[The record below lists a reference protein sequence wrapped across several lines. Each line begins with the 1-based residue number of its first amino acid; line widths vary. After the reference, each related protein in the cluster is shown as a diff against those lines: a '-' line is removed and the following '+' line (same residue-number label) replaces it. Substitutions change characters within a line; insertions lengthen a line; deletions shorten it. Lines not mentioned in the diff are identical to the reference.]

1 MVTPMQTDRSGRW
14 GRRAP
19 GSLVVLAL
27 VAAGLVGSDAAAATT
42 APTFSRTDHQQ
53 LGNNH
58 VVADFNGDG
67 RPDVAGQGAQSVAV
81 LLNQG
86 GGGFGARVEYPVA
99 DWTQDLAAADF
110 DRDGRLDLAVT
121 INSPQTSLSLLMGNG
136 DGTFAAAVSV
146 PNTTGLDS
154 PAVVATDLNHD
165 LAPDLLVAHAIACF
179 TAPCVS
185 GTTMSVLLGN
195 GDGTFQ
201 PAREVEVGRGMA
213 KIAVADFD
221 RDGHKDLAI
230 GGDSSRLYLLRGL
243 GDGTFTQQPT
253 ITLTAD
259 TFGVNGTDV
268 DVGDFDRDGLADLV
282 VALPHNGSRTAVLIG
297 NGDGT
302 FRPPLILTD
311 PGQRFPQFQA
321 VADYN
326 GDGFQDLAI
335 TLGDGTAG
343 LMQVRNGNGD
353 GTFQSPVLYLAPPP
367 KSSLG
372 GFAIEAADLNGDAVP
387 DLTLGVVGAAPSF
400 AVLLTSTGTAPPPT
414 PGTPTLLSPASGSS
428 PAQPVTL
435 DWADA
440 AGASRYRVQVD
451 DSSTLAAPFVV
462 DQLVTPSQLT
472 LPTLSVRRHWWR
484 VRGVSLAGVA
494 GPWSTVRRFTPQA
507 VASAPA
513 LASIT
518 LNPATVVGGNAAQG
532 TAALSAPAPAGGAVV
547 VLSSSSPAAT
557 VPASVTVTAGASTAV
572 FPVSTVAVGTST
584 AATITGSYG
593 GATRSAALTVTPAGE
608 PTPTATLTVT
618 ATGRSG
624 ERVTSSPAGINVAV
638 GGTGSTPFAV
648 GTSVT
653 LSVSNGRDAV
663 WSGACSSGGNKART
677 CTFTVG
683 GNAAVTA
690 NVQ

>member
-1 MVTPMQTDRSGRW
+1 MVTPTRTDHGGRL

-19 GSLVVLAL
+19 GALVVLAI
-27 VAAGLVGSDAAAATT
+27 VAAGLVGGYAAGATT
-42 APTFSRTDHQQ
+42 APTFLRADHQQ

-86 GGGFGARVEYPVA
+86 GGAFGARVEYPVA

-110 DRDGRLDLAVT
+110 NRDGRIDLAVT
-121 INSPQTSLSLLMGNG
+121 INSPQTSLSLLMGRG
-136 DGTFAAAVSV
+136 DGSFEAAVNV
-146 PNTTGLDS
+146 ANTTGLDS
-154 PAVVATDLNHD
+154 PAVVATDLDHD
-165 LAPDLLVAHAIACF
+165 TRPDLLVAHSIACF
-179 TAPCVS
+179 TAPCVT

-201 PAREVEVGRGMA
+201 PPREVEVGRGMA
-213 KIAVADFD
+213 KIAVGDFD
-221 RDGHKDLAI
+221 RDGHKDLAV
-230 GGDSSRLYLLRGL
+230 GGDSSRLYLLRGH

-268 DVGDFDRDGLADLV
+268 DVGDFDRDGLVDLV

-343 LMQVRNGNGD
+343 LLQVRNGNGD
-353 GTFQSPVLYLAPPP
+353 GTFQSPVMYLAPPP

-372 GFAIEAADLNGDAVP
+372 GFAIEAADLNGDAKP

-400 AVLLTSTGTAPPPT
+400 AVLLNSTGAAPPTT
-414 PGTPTLLSPASGSS
+414 PGTPTLLSPVQDGT
-428 PAQPVTL
+428 PAQPVSL
-435 DWADA
+435 DWTDT
-440 AGASRYRVQVD
+440 AGASTYRVQVD
-451 DSSTLAAPFVV
+451 DSSTFGSPFVV
-462 DQLVTPSQLT
+462 DQVVTTSQLA
-472 LPTLSVRRHWWR
+472 LPTLAARRHWWR
-484 VRGVSLAGVA
+484 VRGISAAGTA

-507 VASAPA
+507 VATAPA
-513 LASIT
+513 LTTIT
-518 LNPATVVGGNAAQG
+518 LGPTTVAGGNGAQG
-532 TAALSAPAPAGGAVV
+532 TVALSAPAPTGGATVP
-547 VLSSSSPAAT
+547 LSSSSPAAT
-557 VPASVTVTAGASTAV
+557 VPTSVTIAAGATTAV
-572 FPVSTVAVGTST
+572 FSVSTVAVSTST
-584 AATITGSYG
+584 AATISGSYG
-593 GATRSAALTVTPAGE
+593 GATRSAALTVAPTGE
-608 PTPTATLTVT
+608 PTPSATLTVT

-624 ERVTSSPAGINVAV
+624 ERVTSSPTGINVAV
-638 GGTGSTPFAV
+638 GGTGAASFAL

-677 CTFTVG
+677 CTFTLG
-683 GNAAVTA
+683 GKAAVSA